1 MSTIS
6 YTRAGS
12 GDPLVLIHGIGHQ
25 RSAWGDTF
33 ELLAQDFDV
42 IAIDLPGFGRSPA
55 PLPPYSYRMDS
66 YVDQLEDFFVHLEL
80 DRPHVAGN
88 SLGGMF
94 ALELAARGSVCTATA
109 ISPAGFWGPLG
120 LVNALAGLSMMKA
133 SSHAPRPV
141 LKLFS
146 DKAVLRKLSLRTLYS
161 HPEYLAGDIAYGDAL
176 NLRTSPGFFP
186 VAWHALRSRF
196 RHQPLVPVTIAWGT
210 KDRLLLPSQAVT
222 ARQELPM
229 VSHLTLPQCGHVPM
243 VDNPELVAGAIVQTV
258 VQAADRAGQPLLHLT
273 GA

>member
-1 MSTIS
+1 MTTIS

-25 RSAWGDTF
+25 RSAWGETF

-55 PLPPYSYRMDS
+55 PEQPHSYRMSS
-66 YVDQLEDFFVHLEL
+66 YVDQLEEFFGDLGL

-94 ALELAARGSVCTATA
+94 ALELAARGCVRTATA
-109 ISPAGFWGPLG
+109 ISPAGFSGTLG
-120 LVNALAGLSMMKA
+120 LVNAVASLTAMKMSA
-133 SSHAPRPV
+133 HAPRPV
-141 LKLFS
+141 VKLFS
-146 DKAVLRKLSLRTLYS
+146 DKAFLRRISLRALYY
-161 HPEYLAGDIAYGDAL
+161 HPELVDPQTAYDDAI

-186 VAWHALRSRF
+186 VAWHASRARF

-210 KDRLLLPSQAVT
+210 KDRLLLPSQAAT
-222 ARQELPM
+222 ARQKLPM
-229 VSHLTLPQCGHVPM
+229 VSHLVLPDCGHVPM
-243 VDNPELVAGAIVQTV
+243 IDNPELVAGAIVQTV

>member
-1 MSTIS
+1 MSSIS

-25 RSAWGDTF
+25 RSAWGDTV

-55 PLPPYSYRMDS
+55 PARPHSYRMDS
-66 YVDQLEDFFVHLEL
+66 YVDQLEDFFTHLGL

-94 ALELAARGSVCTATA
+94 ALELAARGSVRTATG

-120 LVNALAGLSMMKA
+120 LVNAMASLSMMKV
-133 SSHAPRPV
+133 STYAPRPV

-146 DKAVLRKLSLRTLYS
+146 DKATLRKASLRALYA
-161 HPEYLAGDIAYGDAL
+161 HPENVPGHVAYDDAL

-186 VAWHALRSRF
+186 VAWHASRSRY
-196 RHQPLVPVTIAWGT
+196 RRQPLVPVTIAWGT
-210 KDRLLLPSQAVT
+210 KDRLLPPSQAVA
-222 ARQELPM
+222 ARRQLPM
-229 VSHLTLPQCGHVPM
+229 VSHLTLPDCGHVPM
-243 VDNPELVAGAIVQTV
+243 IDNPELVAGAIVQTV
-258 VQAADRAGQPLLHLT
+258 VQAADRAGQPLVHLT
-273 GA
+273 GV

>member
-1 MSTIS
+1 MSDIK
-6 YTRAGS
+6 YTREGS

-33 ELLAQDFDV
+33 ELLAEDFDV

-55 PLPPYSYRMDS
+55 PSRPHSYRMDS
-66 YVDQLEDFFVHLEL
+66 YVDQLEEFFAELGL

-94 ALELAARGSVCTATA
+94 ALELAARGAVRTATA
-109 ISPAGFWGPLG
+109 IAPAGFWGPLG
-120 LVNALAGLSMMKA
+120 LVNAVGNLVVLKA
-133 SSHAPRPV
+133 STYVPRRV

-146 DKAVLRKLSLRTLYS
+146 DKPALRKLSLRSLYS
-161 HPEYLAGDIAYGDAL
+161 HPERVPSDVAFDDAL
-176 NLRTSPGFFP
+176 NLRNSPGFFP
-186 VAWHALRSRF
+186 VAWHIARARF
-196 RHQPLVPVTIAWGT
+196 RRQPLVPVTIAWGT
-210 KDRLLLPSQAVT
+210 KDRLLLPSQAT
-222 ARQELPM
+222 AARTALPT
-229 VSHLTLPQCGHVPM
+229 VSHLTLPGCGHVPM
-243 VDNPELVAGAIVQTV
+243 IDNPELVAGAIVQTV

>member
-1 MSTIS
+1 MSTID

-12 GDPLVLIHGIGHQ
+12 GDPLVLVHGIGHQ
-25 RSAWGDTF
+25 RSAWGETF

-42 IAIDLPGFGRSPA
+42 IELDLPGFGRSPA
-55 PLPPYSYRMDS
+55 PAAPYSYRMDS
-66 YVDQLEDFFVHLEL
+66 YVDQLEGFFAHLGL

-88 SLGGMF
+88 SLGGLF
-94 ALELAARGSVCTATA
+94 ALELAARGSVRTATA

-120 LVNALAGLSMMKA
+120 LANAIAGLSVLKA
-133 SSHAPRPV
+133 SAHAPRPV
-141 LKLFS
+141 VKLFS
-146 DKAVLRKLSLRTLYS
+146 DKALLRRASLRTLYS
-161 HPEYLAGDIAYGDAL
+161 HPENVPGDVAYSDAL

-186 VAWHALRSRF
+186 VAWHASRSRY

-210 KDRLLLPSQAVT
+210 KDRLLPPSQAAA
-222 ARQELPM
+222 ARRALPM
-229 VSHLTLPQCGHVPM
+229 VSHLTLPDCGHVPM

>member
-1 MSTIS
+1 MTTID
-6 YTRAGS
+6 YARAGS

-25 RSAWGDTF
+25 RSAWGETF

-42 IAIDLPGFGRSPA
+42 IALDLPGFGKSPA
-55 PLPPYSYRMDS
+55 PAPPYSYRMDS
-66 YVDQLEDFFVHLEL
+66 YVEQLEDFFDHLGL

-94 ALELAARGSVCTATA
+94 ALELAARGSVRTATA

-120 LVNALAGLSMMKA
+120 LVNAVANLSLMKA
-133 SSHAPRPV
+133 SSHAPRRV
-141 LKLFS
+141 VRLFS
-146 DKAVLRKLSLRTLYS
+146 DKAALRKASLRALYV
-161 HPEYLAGDIAYGDAL
+161 HPENVPGAVAYDDAL

-186 VAWHALRSRF
+186 VAWHATRSRF

-210 KDRLLLPSQAVT
+210 KDRLLLPSQAAT
-222 ARQELPM
+222 ARAELPM
-229 VSHLTLPQCGHVPM
+229 VSHLTLPDCGHVPM
-243 VDNPELVAGAIVQTV
+243 IDNPELVAGAIVQTV

-273 GA
+273 GV

>member
-1 MSTIS
+1 MSSID

-12 GDPLVLIHGIGHQ
+12 GDPMVLIHGIGHQ
-25 RSAWGDTF
+25 RSAWGNTF

-55 PLPPYSYRMDS
+55 PVRPHSYRMDS
-66 YVDQLEDFFVHLEL
+66 YVDQFEDLFAHLGL

-94 ALELAARGSVCTATA
+94 ALELAARGSVATATA

-120 LVNALAGLSMMKA
+120 LVHAVASLSTMKVSA
-133 SSHAPRPV
+133 HAPRPL

-146 DKAVLRKLSLRTLYS
+146 HTKALRKVSLRRLYA
-161 HPEYLAGDIAYGDAL
+161 HPENVPGPVAYGDAL

-186 VAWHALRSRF
+186 VAWQVSRT
-196 RHQPLVPVTIAWGT
+196 RYRRQPLVPVTIAWGT
-210 KDRLLLPSQAVT
+210 KDRLLPPSQAVA
-222 ARQELPM
+222 ARQQLPM
-229 VSHLTLPQCGHVPM
+229 VSHLTLPDCGHVPM
-243 VDNPELVAGAIVQTV
+243 IDNPELVAGVIVQTV
-258 VQAADRAGQPLLHLT
+258 VQAADRAGQPLLHFT